1 MKKPWEIVD
10 SDKVLRVLTRVA
22 FACVLITFILTAT
35 GIYEV
40 TPKVTGCLLTAI
52 LLLQIVPYT
61 IKKK

>member
-1 MKKPWEIVD
+1 M
-10 SDKVLRVLTRVA
+10 LRVLWLVA
-22 FACVLITFILTAT
+22 YACMLITLILIAI
-35 GIYEV
+35 GLYEV